1 MTFESCLLVFVCV
14 YVRVIHKQKRRKS
27 EAVVVTFFIHSRISA
42 KLKKNENKDDERVR
56 ESERERERARERE
69 QRESAKNQSK
79 IIMAAS
85 ASALKTFRSKLLPIE
100 KYSFLRHLQSA
111 EPLTLYRVLAA
122 NAMEC
127 LPFVYT
133 PTVGEACEKYHVLP
147 ATKTSFGLFI
157 NKGDVGKVGA
167 KLRKFIEEKDKEDVK
182 VAVVTD
188 GERILGLGDLGANGM
203 GICEGK
209 SMLYT
214 VFGGVDPRKVMSVCI
229 DVGTENE
236 ALRAHEE
243 YRGLRENRIRGEMYD
258 ELVDEFMREMRMQK
272 PSCLIQ
278 FEDFGNANAF
288 RVLENHRRVQ
298 PCFNDDIQGTACVTL
313 AALEAALREQKKALK
328 DITVLFYGAG
338 EAGVG
343 IGELVVRALE
353 KSGGL
358 SHEEAKRRCFFM
370 DSKGLVVKSRLHELQ
385 PHKIPFAHE
394 YEPVKDLKSAIT
406 KLKPTALI
414 GVSTIHNA
422 FDKEVIE
429 TMSALNERPIIFPLS
444 NPTSKAECTFEDAMK
459 YSNDKVIFASGSPF
473 PSVVRREDGVEIFP
487 AQANNA
493 YVFPAVGLAS
503 VVADCKEITDDHF
516 LVAAETLASLASNDD
531 IDRGYL
537 FPDFTEIEDVTAKI
551 AANVIEKMTKDG
563 TGRMTQEELSEAK
576 RDGFESFTR
585 KRMWKPP
592 PEVSHARL

>member
-1 MTFESCLLVFVCV
+1 
-14 YVRVIHKQKRRKS
+14 
-27 EAVVVTFFIHSRISA
+27 
-42 KLKKNENKDDERVR
+42 
-56 ESERERERARERE
+56 
-69 QRESAKNQSK
+69 
-79 IIMAAS
+79 MAAS

-133 PTVGEACEKYHVLP
+133 PTVGEVCEKYHVLP

-243 YRGLRENRIRGEMYD
+243 YRGLKENRIRGEMYD

-394 YEPVKDLKSAIT
+394 YEPVKDLKTAIT

>member
-1 MTFESCLLVFVCV
+1 
-14 YVRVIHKQKRRKS
+14 
-27 EAVVVTFFIHSRISA
+27 
-42 KLKKNENKDDERVR
+42 
-56 ESERERERARERE
+56 
-69 QRESAKNQSK
+69 
-79 IIMAAS
+79 MAAS

-157 NKGDVGKVGA
+157 NKGDVG
-167 KLRKFIEEKDKEDVK
+167 KFIEEKDKEDVK

-288 RVLENHRRVQ
+288 RVLENHDACNR
-298 PCFNDDIQGTACVTL
+298 TACVTL

-394 YEPVKDLKSAIT
+394 YEPVKDLKTAIT

>member
-1 MTFESCLLVFVCV
+1 MISNVGNEIRQKIAKRGLQKTI
-14 YVRVIHKQKRRKS
+14 IHACNACANASTTTTETADSVMKMFREIVDPIRKY
-27 EAVVVTFFIHSRISA
+27 E
-42 KLKKNENKDDERVR
+42 
-56 ESERERERARERE
+56 
-69 QRESAKNQSK
+69 
-79 IIMAAS
+79 
-85 ASALKTFRSKLLPIE
+85 
-100 KYSFLRHLQSA
+100 FLRNLQS
-111 EPLTLYRVLAA
+111 EEEMLLYKVLLE
-122 NAMEC
+122 NAMET
-127 LPFVYT
+127 LPYVYT
-133 PTVGEACEKYHVLP
+133 PTVGEACENYHALKSTT
-147 ATKTSFGLFI
+147 AKQFGLFI
-157 NKGDVGKVGA
+157 DRDDFGKVGE
-167 KLRKFIEEKDKEDVK
+167 KLRKFMTEKNKENVK

-214 VFGGVDPRKVMSVCI
+214 VFGGVDPKTVMSVCI

-236 ALRAHEE
+236 KLLKDER
-243 YRGLRENRIRGEMYD
+243 YRGTRAKRLKGEKYD
-258 ELVDEFMREMRMQK
+258 LLVEEFMREMRIQK

-288 RVLENHRRVQ
+288 RVLEKHRKIQ

-313 AALEAALREQKKALK
+313 AALEAALRGIGMKTLK

-353 KSGGL
+353 KQGGL

-385 PHKIPFAHE
+385 HHKIPFAHE
-394 YEPVKDLKSAIT
+394 HEPIRDLKTAIHT
-406 KLKPTALI
+406 LKPTALI

-422 FDKEVIE
+422 FDQEVIE
-429 TMSALNERPIIFPLS
+429 AMSLYNERPIIFPLS
-444 NPTSKAECTFEDAMK
+444 NPTSKAECTFEDAMR
-459 YSNDKVIFASGSPF
+459 YSKDKVIFASGSPF
-473 PSVVRREDGVEIFP
+473 QSVKRSKDGVEIFP

-516 LVAAETLASLASNDD
+516 LVAAETLASLATKEQ
-531 IDRGYL
+531 IDRGLL
-537 FPDFTEIEDVTAKI
+537 FPDFTEIEHVTTKI
-551 AANVIEKMTKDG
+551 AANVVKKMTTDG
-563 TGRMTQEELSEAK
+563 TGRMTEVELAEAN
-576 RDGFESFTR
+576 RDGFDEFTR
-585 KRMWKPP
+585 RRMWKPP
-592 PEVSHARL
+592 SSSLEKITLTSRL